1 MKHTVFLVHGM
12 GIHKPDVWAKEVT
25 QKLKKVSKKYKYF
38 QSNDLD
44 SLVEFVP
51 VNYDDVM
58 NQILEQWKQAED
70 IIDFAIN
77 QGLTDQK
84 VLDFLRSLSD
94 EDKKFLWTNLADVI
108 IYRFFPTYK
117 NLIRTTV
124 IRQFATKIDKLID
137 QNGQAFCSVI
147 AHSLG
152 TAVSHD
158 CIHIL
163 GTEGWEG
170 ANNVFSPQH
179 WKFQTLFMIANT
191 SKLLESDI
199 DPYKSIVKPGKT
211 GDKTSYLFKYMNFWH
226 ELDPVPNIKKF
237 DPPWDGKYS
246 SIRVNH
252 YREYNIHAFVHYLDN
267 PKVHIP
273 ILRSITNIWAISDEE
288 EKEAINNYPQ
298 FGGDLGFG
306 QDVKEFIKILKDL
319 LENKQKSENWLEII
333 LRFIEIVNKFE
344 GKNT

>member
-12 GIHKPDVWAKEVT
+12 GVHQPDVWAKEVT

-44 SLVEFVP
+44 SLVDFVP
-51 VNYDDVM
+51 INYD
-58 NQILEQWKQAED
+58 NIINEILEEWKQAED

-77 QGLTDQK
+77 H
-84 VLDFLRSLSD
+84 
-94 EDKKFLWTNLADVI
+94 
-108 IYRFFPTYK
+108 
-117 NLIRTTV
+117 
-124 IRQFATKIDKLID
+124 ATKIDKLID
-137 QNGQAFCSVI
+137 QNGQAFCSII

-170 ANNVFSPQH
+170 AHNIFSPEH
-179 WKFQTLFMIANT
+179 WKFQTIFMVANT

-199 DPYKSIVKPGKT
+199 NPYKSIVKPGKT
-211 GDKTSYLFKYMNFWH
+211 GDKNSYLYRYVNFWH

-237 DPPWDGKYS
+237 NPPWKLES
-246 SIRVNH
+246 VRVNH
-252 YREYNIHAFVHYLDN
+252 YREYNIHSFVHYLDN

-273 ILRSITNIWAISDEE
+273 ILRSITNIWAISEEE

-298 FGGDLGFG
+298 FGGDLEFG
-306 QDVKEFIKILKDL
+306 QDIKEFIKMLEELLKD
-319 LENKQKSENWLEII
+319 N
-333 LRFIEIVNKFE
+333 
-344 GKNT
+344 